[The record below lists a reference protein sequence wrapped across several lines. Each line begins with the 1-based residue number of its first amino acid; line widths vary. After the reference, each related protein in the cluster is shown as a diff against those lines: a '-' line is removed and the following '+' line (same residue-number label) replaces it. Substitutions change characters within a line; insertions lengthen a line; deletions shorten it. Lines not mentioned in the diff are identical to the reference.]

1 MKEQERNYFL
11 ISMCRSQECLLYA
24 HPDENPAKHN
34 QHAKKKKEM
43 LVKGDVRVLTNEC
56 PTRQVQDVT

>member
-1 MKEQERNYFL
+1 
-11 ISMCRSQECLLYA
+11 MCRSQECLLYA